1 MALEMRRFDKVYK
14 MGYKRDVKK
23 RFLLRQNRYIFRKNE
38 NDFRSVMFQKY

>member
-1 MALEMRRFDKVYK
+1 MALEIRRFYKVYK

-23 RFLLRQNRYIFRKNE
+23 RFFLRQEKYIFRKNE